1 MGWGGVGS
9 GEGRG
14 PGSTAQAP
22 SLPFPWRRG
31 LTRSNRSATVGS
43 QTSAPRET
51 VVPERV
57 SIATPEPAAARGEP
71 DPTFTLSLCGDMGD
85 LELLLPGEADVLVR
99 GLRSFQLRDMG
110 SRG

>member
-1 MGWGGVGS
+1 MGTLQ
-9 GEGRG
+9 GRG

-22 SLPFPWRRG
+22 GLPFPWRRG

-71 DPTFTLSLCGDMGD
+71 DPTFTLSVRCGDMGD